1 MNAKNRLVVISAPS
15 GAGKTSLCA
24 KLLANVPN
32 LVLSM
37 SSTTRA
43 PRGAE
48 KNGVEYEFLSRQEF
62 QSKIQA
68 GRFAEWA
75 EVHGNFYGTS
85 KDTIERAFQ
94 AGNSVLLDID
104 VQGAKLIREAYPAE
118 SVLIFVQPPSIEE
131 LEKRLR
137 GRGTESEE
145 NIQKRMKNAR
155 AELAE
160 MLSFDHVIMNDEFE
174 RAAFEL
180 EAIVRQSMGVT
191 YA

>member
-24 KLLANVPN
+24 KLLANIPN
-32 LVLSM
+32 LVLSI

-43 PRGAE
+43 PRGTE
-48 KNGVEYEFLSRQEF
+48 KHGVEYEFLTREDF
-62 QSKIQA
+62 QAKIQA

-75 EVHGNFYGTS
+75 EVHGNYYGTS
-85 KDTIERAFQ
+85 KDTIGRAFQ

-104 VQGAKLIREAYPAE
+104 VQGAKLIRQAYPSE

-155 AELAE
+155 DELAE
-160 MLSFDHVIMNDEFE
+160 MDSFDHVIMNDEFE